1 MIGVLNRSV
10 FCLALCLLFASC
22 RPCPENEQG
31 RYKVFERKRPMPGAL
46 KSSIEHKYY
55 LLDTKTGKIKELF
68 NEEIPYSKNSNKKID
83 WDGAEIYDP
92 NKHKKQKDRSP
103 NRLD

>member
-1 MIGVLNRSV
+1 
-10 FCLALCLLFASC
+10 
-22 RPCPENEQG
+22 
-31 RYKVFERKRPMPGAL
+31 
-46 KSSIEHKYY
+46 

-83 WDGAEIYDP
+83 WDDAEIYDP